1 MIIDRYSLALTGPP
15 RLVTV
20 RWSRL
25 VQFAMSLAG
34 FVVMHVGA
42 ALYHQVVRKDGLLAR
57 MSFGFFRSPRA
68 RSARLE
74 SAERKVVL

>member
-25 VQFAMSLAG
+25 VQLAMVLAG
-34 FVVMHVGA
+34 FVALHVGA
-42 ALYHQVVRKDGLLAR
+42 AL
-57 MSFGFFRSPRA
+57 
-68 RSARLE
+68 
-74 SAERKVVL
+74 